1 MRFKSQINDHL
12 NMVEKVKA
20 KLRGEKDTRC
30 KDKLVKAMTTYA
42 DILGDDY
49 ADINAEAR
57 RQLTQR
63 REDGKD
69 VWNQKK
75 RVEELIKK
83 IGRPDSAL
91 GNQQLFQCQQILE
104 SLYTLRE
111 LKQQQ
116 RSKFPNPRALI
127 HVATQ
132 SLKSWRVAG

>member
-1 MRFKSQINDHL
+1 
-12 NMVEKVKA
+12 
-20 KLRGEKDTRC
+20 
-30 KDKLVKAMTTYA
+30 MTTYA
-42 DILGDDY
+42 DILGDDYARQVLRLTSRGKWVGETDYDY

-83 IGRPDSAL
+83 IGGPDSAL
-91 GNQQLFQCQQILE
+91 GTQQLFQCQQVLE

-111 LKQQQ
+111 LKQQ